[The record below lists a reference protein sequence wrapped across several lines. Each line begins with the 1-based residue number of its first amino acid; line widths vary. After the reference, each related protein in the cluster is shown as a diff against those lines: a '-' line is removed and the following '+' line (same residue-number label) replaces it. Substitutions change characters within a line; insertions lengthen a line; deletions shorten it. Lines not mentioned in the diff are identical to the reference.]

1 MQQLPFLPS
10 ASPRRSFKVTSGR
23 VNNSLIRTFIQT
35 GLAGIRAPLPPAA
48 RTQFPSKRGGGG
60 TEEGG
65 RVSAHVSGAAG
76 AAQRMIPAARGSRPA
91 AAGRGPRG
99 RAWPRAGRGRAGRR
113 GEGRYPP
120 GRRAE
125 GPRGRGRKR
134 GAGPPLSPRVGQ
146 RVPGAAPRPFPW
158 RWRGRP
164 GGGGA
169 AGSWASVAGGPRCL
183 RAPLAVKVS
192 AR

>member
-99 RAWPRAGRGRAGRR
+99 RAWPRAGRGRAGM
-113 GEGRYPP
+113 GRWG
-120 GRRAE
+120 GRTGVG
-125 GPRGRGRKR
+125 GPRGAPGWAPE
-134 GAGPPLSPRVGQ
+134 AGTESTCPCGI
-146 RVPGAAPRPFPW
+146 APRRRGMVW
-158 RWRGRP
+158 RRP
-164 GGGGA
+164 P
-169 AGSWASVAGGPRCL
+169 SRCQPD
-183 RAPLAVKVS
+183 A
-192 AR
+192 